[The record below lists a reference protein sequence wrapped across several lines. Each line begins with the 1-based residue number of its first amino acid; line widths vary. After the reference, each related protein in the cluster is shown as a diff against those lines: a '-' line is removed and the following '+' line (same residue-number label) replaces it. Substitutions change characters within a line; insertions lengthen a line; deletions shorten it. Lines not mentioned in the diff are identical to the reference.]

1 MYALYMYVQ
10 LKTLHAAAEK
20 NVFLISFGLKSKR
33 TISNYCFGA
42 FYAYIYAQSEK
53 DTNELALLAPM

>member
-1 MYALYMYVQ
+1 MLQVKKRY
-10 LKTLHAAAEK
+10 
-20 NVFLISFGLKSKR
+20 FLFSVGLKSKR

>member
-1 MYALYMYVQ
+1 MYVQ

-20 NVFLISFGLKSKR
+20 KGIFLISFGLKSKR

-42 FYAYIYAQSEK
+42 FYAYIYTQSEK